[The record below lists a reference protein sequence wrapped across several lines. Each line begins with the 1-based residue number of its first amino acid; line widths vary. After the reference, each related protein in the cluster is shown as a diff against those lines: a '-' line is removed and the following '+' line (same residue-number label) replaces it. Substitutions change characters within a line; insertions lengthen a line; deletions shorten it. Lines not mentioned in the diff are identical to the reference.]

1 MTISSNEP
9 TQQIEEEV
17 LVRNP
22 ETGMME
28 RKIIRRDQN
37 S

>member
-1 MTISSNEP
+1 MLNSNEAAEYV
-9 TQQIEEEV
+9 EEEV

-28 RKIIRRDQN
+28 RKIIRREQ